1 MLGRY
6 KSLEIQI
13 KGLKLES
20 VKSVKLLGLAIDHN
34 LSFDPHPEAGWC
46 KN

>member
-6 KSLEIQI
+6 KSLEIEI

-20 VKSVKLLGLAIDHN
+20 VKSVKLLGLAIDHI
-34 LSFDPHPEAGWC
+34 LSFDPHPQAG
-46 KN
+46 